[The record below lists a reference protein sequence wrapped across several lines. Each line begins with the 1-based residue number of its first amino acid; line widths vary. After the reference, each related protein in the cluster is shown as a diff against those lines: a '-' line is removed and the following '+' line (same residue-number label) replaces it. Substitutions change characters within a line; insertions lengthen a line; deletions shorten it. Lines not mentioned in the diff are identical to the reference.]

1 MTNDEA
7 AASASADPAARARAS
22 PEEVDLT
29 GGDAPDHGEAGA
41 GAPRAPPTGRRADGL
56 PDDWIGDPPPVDP
69 HQAAT
74 DASLPTD
81 PDAWASLEHKLTGP
95 KDYIFETRLKAA
107 EARALP
113 RDARRVARRKLRPS
127 PSPLSPPQGA
137 ARRGQRALQAR
148 RARARDG
155 VLRARAVARRRFER
169 RRRARS
175 GTTLRPPSFS
185 LSGTSTSRRCT

>member
-41 GAPRAPPTGRRADGL
+41 GAAPAPGAPRAPPTGRRADGL

-113 RDARRVARRKLRPS
+113 RDARARRAQEAQALS
-127 PSPLSPPQGA
+127 LSPLAPQGA

-185 LSGTSTSRRCT
+185 L